1 MIAILKLMTLIL
13 GFKVDKSSSCPVPDF
28 CAFIYID
35 IYSAFFEWEIS
46 KIGLSNLHIFS
57 DRTFE
62 P

>member
-1 MIAILKLMTLIL
+1 MIAILKVMTLIL
-13 GFKVDKSSSCPVPDF
+13 GFKADPVSCYQEPDF
-28 CAFIYID
+28 FAFIYID